1 MRLPRPSRK
10 DSQWEEK
17 GRYKLKVLV
26 IGNGA
31 REHTLVWKISQSP
44 KVKELYTA
52 PGNAGTARIAQNLD
66 VSATDIKALAKVAQQ
81 KKVDLVVVGPEAPL
95 GEGIVDHFES
105 IGIPIFGP
113 SKAAAELEC
122 SKVFSKALFKK
133 YNIPCANSV
142 TFTDYSQA
150 KEYVQKQKPP
160 IVIKADGLAAG
171 KGVVIAVSTEE
182 AMAALADFMQ
192 SKKLGAAT
200 DKILV
205 EEFLTGREMSS
216 FAFSDGKTVLPM
228 VSACDYKR
236 IYDGDRG
243 PNTGGMG
250 SYSPPVFDSPVLE
263 KKVLDT
269 VIQPTARAMA
279 QEGRPYS
286 GVLYGG
292 LMVSNSDVK
301 VLEFNARF
309 GDPEAQVIL
318 PRLKTDIID
327 IIMAVVKGKLS
338 QVKIERT
345 EDACVGVVMA
355 SGGYPGS
362 YKTGFPINGL
372 HDLDRDILVFHAG
385 TKVGSAPW
393 EVLTNGGRVLTVV
406 AMGKTLAQAREK
418 VYANISR
425 ISFEGAQFRK
435 DIAMFK

>member
-1 MRLPRPSRK
+1 MVGSEGP
-10 DSQWEEK
+10 
-17 GRYKLKVLV
+17 
-26 IGNGA
+26 
-31 REHTLVWKISQSP
+31 
-44 KVKELYTA
+44 
-52 PGNAGTARIAQNLD
+52 
-66 VSATDIKALAKVAQQ
+66 LA
-81 KKVDLVVVGPEAPL
+81 
-95 GEGIVDHFES
+95 EGIVDHFES

-133 YNIPCANSV
+133 YNIPCAKSV
-142 TFTDYSQA
+142 TFADYALA
-150 KEYVQKQKPP
+150 KDYVERQKPP

-171 KGVVIAVSTEE
+171 KGVVIAASREE
-182 AMAALADFMQ
+182 ALAALSDFMQ
-192 SKKLGAAT
+192 SKKLGAAA
-200 DKILV
+200 DKVLI

-216 FAFSDGKTVLPM
+216 FAFSDGKSVLPM

-250 SYSPPVFDSPVLE
+250 SYSPPVFDSPALE

-269 VIQPTARAMA
+269 IVAPTAQAMA
-279 QEGRPYS
+279 QEGRPYC

-292 LMVSNSDVK
+292 LMVSDSEVK

-327 IIMAVVKGKLS
+327 IIMAVIKGKLN
-338 QVKIERT
+338 QVKIECAD
-345 EDACVGVVMA
+345 DACVGVAMA

-362 YKTGFPINGL
+362 YKTGFPISGL
-372 HDLDRDILVFHAG
+372 HDLDKDILVFHAG
-385 TKVGSAPW
+385 TKVGSEPW

-406 AMGKTLAQAREK
+406 ATGRTIEQAREK

-425 ISFEGAQFRK
+425 INFEGAQYRK
-435 DIAMFK
+435 DIALFK